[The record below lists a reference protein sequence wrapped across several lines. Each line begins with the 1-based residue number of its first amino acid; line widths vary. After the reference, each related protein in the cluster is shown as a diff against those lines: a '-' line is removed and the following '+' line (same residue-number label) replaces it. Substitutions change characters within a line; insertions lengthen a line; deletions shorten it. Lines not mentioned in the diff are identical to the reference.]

1 MVRASSATA
10 VCLVFHLV
18 SIVSATPVTCQQ
30 GETFKPGFGWQPG
43 MRIHATESRVGV
55 LRESAASDSGLVSTA
70 SYTIVVSEHPD
81 GLLISHEDIRV
92 ERAGDFPPDL
102 PPTAVDKREVQGGTV
117 IATGPGT
124 PVSAPTE
131 LDDEEP
137 WKIAQGEA
145 RYMPVQAQVGDYA
158 LFFRKAAVEITFEG
172 KTYLVLPQAAILT
185 LVREELP

>member
-1 MVRASSATA
+1 
-10 VCLVFHLV
+10 
-18 SIVSATPVTCQQ
+18 
-30 GETFKPGFGWQPG
+30 
-43 MRIHATESRVGV
+43 
-55 LRESAASDSGLVSTA
+55 
-70 SYTIVVSEHPD
+70 
-81 GLLISHEDIRV
+81 
-92 ERAGDFPPDL
+92 
-102 PPTAVDKREVQGGTV
+102 
-117 IATGPGT
+117 
-124 PVSAPTE
+124 VSAPTE